1 MTMPVLVASYNNHI
15 TEVRLKK
22 FYSVFNQAI
31 QRSVADNGDTSNWDY
46 WFNGEYDS
54 ETGETPEDYSGILN
68 GNFERYLAPYMN
80 IVDKKDVRSASVGEK
95 GAKMRLYYLADGSA
109 FAYTLIHNREIYFFP
124 KNAEK
129 CLEKTR
135 EQLISGNTIC
145 SFPFEFVPNEENE
158 DWKYL
163 YKKGLEPYL
172 YQWSGDE
179 KDLYTGA
186 LYSCDNLGKLGAYCT
201 AIIQRN
207 NWKIPKD
214 FPVKIKY

>member
-46 WFNGEYDS
+46 WFNGVYDS
-54 ETGETPEDYSGILN
+54 ETDETQEDYSGILN

-145 SFPFEFVPNEENE
+145 SFAFEFNPNVENE

-186 LYSCDNLGKLGAYCT
+186 LYSCDNLEKLGAYCT